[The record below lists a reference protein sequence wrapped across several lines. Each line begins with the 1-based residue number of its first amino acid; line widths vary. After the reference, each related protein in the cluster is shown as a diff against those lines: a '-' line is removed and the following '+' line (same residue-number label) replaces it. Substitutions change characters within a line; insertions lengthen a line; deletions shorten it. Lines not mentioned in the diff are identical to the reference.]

1 MNMKENFKTCKDF
14 AIEIIAEGSF
24 NDAPDD
30 IAPHTYRT
38 ETKTFRLNRVAMH
51 EWDRSVII
59 AEEPKGSEE
68 FEKIV
73 EWYTY
78 LDEKKELRANFENK
92 IRHALGYDDWD
103 SFVIMQV
110 LRNIFTVV
118 AVKEITK

>member
-1 MNMKENFKTCKDF
+1 MNMKENFKTSKDF

-24 NDAPDD
+24 VDAPDD
-30 IAPHTYRT
+30 IAPYTYHV
-38 ETKTFRLNRVAMH
+38 ETKTFRLNRVAMC
-51 EWDRSVII
+51 EWDRSMIT

-78 LDEKKELRANFENK
+78 LDEKNELRANFENK

-103 SFVIMQV
+103 SFAVTQV
-110 LRNIFTVV
+110 LDEIFTTV
-118 AVKEITK
+118 AMKEITK